1 MKFGKASTN
10 ARRVLLAAALAG
22 AIGAAVLTATGTST
36 AAGNAKPTFVIGQ
49 QSSGII
55 SLVKDSHAF
64 DGAPYNI
71 KWAVFPFGP
80 PEVEAISA
88 GQVDVG
94 TDIGDVP
101 PINGAAKDLGFKV
114 VAALVP
120 PDAKQ
125 AGNYLIVPKGSSI
138 KKLADLRGKN
148 VGVPFG
154 SSAHGFLLNAVA
166 SAGLSPTSVH
176 FVNLV
181 PAALAAAFSG
191 GKIDAEAIWNPQAA
205 VDVGRGA
212 RVLLA
217 GHPPLDPNVGFV
229 VAATK
234 NVTDPTRKA
243 LLTDLL
249 KRLGKAYQYG
259 NTHPAVWVK
268 DVQKETGID
277 EKTAKVVVANGKT
290 TIRYVTPSILKAEQ
304 QLADAFLNAKQ
315 ITKRVNVASIVAN
328 ILPPGYTGES

>member
-10 ARRVLLAAALAG
+10 GRRVLLAVALAG

-36 AAGNAKPTFVIGQ
+36 AAGDAKPTFVIGQ

-120 PDAKQ
+120 PDPKQ
-125 AGNYLIVPKGSSI
+125 AGNYLIVPKGSTI

-166 SAGLSPTSVH
+166 SVGLSPTSVH

-181 PAALAAAFSG
+181 PAALAAAFTG

-315 ITKRVNVASIVAN
+315 ITKRVNVASIVVN